1 MKQTIRLT
9 ESELRKMISE
19 SVKGAINELD
29 WKTYMNAAK
38 KAYDSAE
45 NDDEEDRAW
54 KFADTAE
61 KAFNRDYGYVE
72 PDDNLE
78 YYGQKANQDISGAN
92 FTPRGQYGVG
102 MGSWTPL
109 KAQMHSVRNIGR
121 GETNNSMINPNSK
134 MKPSKNT
141 IDAYQRAEDEMEKYA
156 NGKYNY
162 KKGKGWQL
170 KESINRNVSKLLI
183 KLK

>member
-78 YYGQKANQDISGAN
+78 K
-92 FTPRGQYGVG
+92 
-102 MGSWTPL
+102 
-109 KAQMHSVRNIGR
+109 
-121 GETNNSMINPNSK
+121 
-134 MKPSKNT
+134 
-141 IDAYQRAEDEMEKYA
+141 
-156 NGKYNY
+156 
-162 KKGKGWQL
+162 
-170 KESINRNVSKLLI
+170 
-183 KLK
+183 